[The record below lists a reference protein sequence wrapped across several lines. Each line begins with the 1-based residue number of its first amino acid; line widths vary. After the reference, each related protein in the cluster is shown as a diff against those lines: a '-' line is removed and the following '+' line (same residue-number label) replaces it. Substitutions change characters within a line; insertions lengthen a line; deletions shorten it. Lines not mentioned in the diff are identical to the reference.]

1 MSVLGLQTPFDRL
14 SILKTP
20 MNWRGDW
27 VSGSNYL
34 LNDVV
39 VSPTNSGAYILT
51 GAIALVSTTDPISSA
66 DWTEVSATSVGV
78 DSISGGA
85 GIIVNNLLPR
95 NPVIS
100 NDGILTVQGG
110 TSIDVDNTDPHNPII
125 NSTAIGSLKQGAG
138 IQINNSDP
146 VNPVVSN
153 SGVLSLTAS
162 TGVSVSSQTGNI
174 TVNNTGLLSV
184 IAAAGIAVSSAT
196 GDVTIT
202 NAGVASLSAGQG
214 IQIIGTQNPTVNNIG
229 VITIAPADGT
239 ITVGG
244 TAQDVILSATVSRV
258 SYLYLSGS
266 FSAASGSNIP
276 PGGTGKLIYTQPAAP
291 NLVTTLMLNGDSANP
306 KSIFLFDL
314 TSVSLAFNNAV
325 PIVNSES
332 FSVSFV
338 DTVTTPGTTYTYVA
352 TVPNGGFFVPT
363 TLSGV
368 SFPVVTNVGTC
379 YFNIAAA
386 RTIGLRVISAI
397 QITNLTTSTL
407 NIIGSNNVLAQY
419 FPIGLE

>member
-51 GAIALVSTTDPISSA
+51 GSIALVSTTDPISSA

-78 DSISGGA
+78 DSITGGA
-85 GIIVNNLLPR
+85 GIIVNNLIPR
-95 NPVIS
+95 NPVIT
-100 NDGILTVQGG
+100 NDGILTIQGG

-125 NSTAIGSLKQGAG
+125 NSTAIGSLNQGAG

-146 VNPVVSN
+146 VNPVISN

-184 IAAAGIAVSSAT
+184 IAAAGIAVSSAS

-202 NAGVASLSAGQG
+202 NSGVASLSAGQG
-214 IQIIGTQNPTVNNIG
+214 IQIIGTQTPTVNNIG
-229 VITIAPADGT
+229 VISIAPADGT

-244 TAQDVILSATVSRV
+244 TQQDVILSATVSRV
-258 SYLYLSGS
+258 SYLYLSGD
-266 FSAASGSNIP
+266 FLAGTGSNIP
-276 PGGTGKLIYTQPAAP
+276 PGGTGKLLYNQPSAP
-291 NLVTTLMLNGDSANP
+291 NLVSTLMLNGDAANP
-306 KSIFLFDL
+306 NSIFLFDL
-314 TSVSLAFNNAV
+314 TSVTLSFNSGV
-325 PIVNSES
+325 PMVNVPS
-332 FSVSFV
+332 FSVSFI
-338 DTVTTPGTTYTYVA
+338 DTETTPGTTYTYVA
-352 TVPNGGFFVPT
+352 DVPNGGFFIPT
-363 TLSGV
+363 AITGV
-368 SFPVVTNVGTC
+368 SFPVDTNVGTC
-379 YFNIAAA
+379 YFKIAAA

-397 QITNLTTSTL
+397 QITNQTTSGM